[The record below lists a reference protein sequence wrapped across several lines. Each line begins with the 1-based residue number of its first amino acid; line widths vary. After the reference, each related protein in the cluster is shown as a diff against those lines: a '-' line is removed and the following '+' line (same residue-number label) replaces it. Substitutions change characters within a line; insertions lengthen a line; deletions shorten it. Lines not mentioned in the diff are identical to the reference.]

1 MIAVRP
7 LSRMAYAERK
17 VRRFADDI
25 ASATVDPEPYWD
37 DVVRDALRLGSDIL
51 TLADDVVEQGCDPAD
66 DFRAVH
72 QLDRLMA
79 EWEDALAALS
89 RASAGADLDRL
100 GDHRRAVAEW
110 RTDPATLRV
119 FRRLADAWTDG
130 TKFLSSSGQIDAHP
144 SYRQVIRM
152 GPAVVPFILA
162 DLKRTSRHWF
172 TALQQLTG
180 ENPVPRESWGRIR
193 DMADHWLAWG
203 RARGLVV

>member
-7 LSRMAYAERK
+7 LSRMAYTERK

-37 DVVRDALRLGSDIL
+37 DVIRDSLRLGSDIL
-51 TLADDVVEQGCDPAD
+51 ALADDVVEQGCDPAD
-66 DFRAVH
+66 DFRAVN

-79 EWEDALAALS
+79 EWADALAHLPDTGGQLA
-89 RASAGADLDRL
+89 
-100 GDHRRAVAEW
+100 DHRRAVADW
-110 RTDPATLRV
+110 RTEPAALRV
-119 FRRLADAWTDG
+119 FRRLADAWTDD
-130 TKFLSSSGQIDAHP
+130 TKFLSSSSQIDAHP

-152 GPAVVPFILA
+152 GPVVVPFILA
-162 DLKRTSRHWF
+162 DLKLTSRHWF